1 LESNL
6 ILNKLSKHGKGEL
19 AFASSFFLLGIFV
32 AWDTSRMDIPQDN
45 SIVSPQ
51 TFPYMVAAFASLV
64 GLGLI
69 LDVLRGNHGTP
80 EGDEPGD
87 PYTPLNFKTMGI
99 VATAIGMHVILLEIA
114 GYVVA
119 ATVCFWGVAY
129 AFGSRRILKDLLISF
144 IFALVVYFSFSKG
157 LNINLPSGIFE
168 GILGNGQ

>member
-1 LESNL
+1 MESNL
-6 ILNKLSKHGKGEL
+6 ILDKLSKQAKGEL

-32 AWDTSRMDIPQDN
+32 AWDTAGMDIPQDN

-69 LDVLRGNHGTP
+69 VNVLRGKHGVP
-80 EGDEPGD
+80 DGDEPGD
-87 PYTPLNFKTMGI
+87 PYTPLNWKTMAI

-114 GYVVA
+114 GYVIA

-129 AFGSRRILKDLLISF
+129 AFGSRKILKDLAISTV
-144 IFALVVYFSFSKG
+144 FAVIVYFSFSKG
-157 LNINLPSGIFE
+157 LNINLPSGFFE
-168 GILGNGQ
+168 GILK